1 MANRVI
7 LGDEARE
14 KVMRGI
20 RLLADA
26 VKSTLGPGGRNAL
39 LVRPF
44 GVAATRDGVT
54 VAKEIELEDPLEQAG
69 ARLLRMVA
77 ASADESAG
85 DGTTTAVVLAEAIL
99 NEGMKLV
106 AAGVDRMRL
115 AAGVSAAAAV
125 AQESLAG
132 QAVPADHAMIQAA
145 ATVSLHGET
154 ELGILVADAID
165 KVGPQGMI
173 TTEDAVGLKCELE
186 HQTGYQW
193 EQGWTQQGFVNSPE
207 RSACVLEEPLIFLS
221 ERPLIQCNTD
231 RMDHPLNLMRLLE
244 SVAGTKRPLLIVAES
259 VDGDALRV
267 LAANIRKGTLESCC
281 AVPPG
286 FGAKRKEHLKDL
298 AIATGGGEAFSS
310 EMGHDLS
317 RWTAQMLGSARRA
330 IVLENRTILIEP
342 SGDTAKILER
352 AEQLRALRGATDDP
366 YEEEQFGIRIGRLT
380 DGAVVLKVAAATGV
394 ELRER
399 KDRLQDAVFS
409 ARAAAEGG
417 IVAGGGVALVRA
429 ARAVEA
435 AIGTVLHDG
444 RDERLGWEIVVKALR
459 APLRQIAANAGE
471 APDVVLNEVM
481 ENLERS
487 VDGEQAYGFNA
498 ETHEYEDLVEAGV
511 VDPLKVTQVALEKAA
526 SIAGLLLTTE
536 AVVCTL
542 PAPAAAQGT
551 VPVSGR

>member
-1 MANRVI
+1 
-7 LGDEARE
+7 
-14 KVMRGI
+14 
-20 RLLADA
+20 
-26 VKSTLGPGGRNAL
+26 
-39 LVRPF
+39 
-44 GVAATRDGVT
+44 
-54 VAKEIELEDPLEQAG
+54 
-69 ARLLRMVA
+69 
-77 ASADESAG
+77 
-85 DGTTTAVVLAEAIL
+85 
-99 NEGMKLV
+99 
-106 AAGVDRMRL
+106 
-115 AAGVSAAAAV
+115 
-125 AQESLAG
+125 
-132 QAVPADHAMIQAA
+132 
-145 ATVSLHGET
+145 
-154 ELGILVADAID
+154 
-165 KVGPQGMI
+165 
-173 TTEDAVGLKCELE
+173 
-186 HQTGYQW
+186 
-193 EQGWTQQGFVNSPE
+193 
-207 RSACVLEEPLIFLS
+207 
-221 ERPLIQCNTD
+221 
-231 RMDHPLNLMRLLE
+231 
-244 SVAGTKRPLLIVAES
+244 
-259 VDGDALRV
+259 
-267 LAANIRKGTLESCC
+267 
-281 AVPPG
+281 
-286 FGAKRKEHLKDL
+286 
-298 AIATGGGEAFSS
+298 
-310 EMGHDLS
+310 
-317 RWTAQMLGSARRA
+317 MLGSARRA

-417 IVAGGGVALVRA
+417 RVAGGGVALGRA
-429 ARAVEA
+429 ARAGAA
-435 AIGTVLHDG
+435 AIGTVRHDG